1 MGRGGVRHPGSF
13 GVRRPDRSVSFAGA
27 VAADPLSEL
36 IGGLQAAQQGAGQV
50 RGGAVG
56 NFVGSDRRGPS
67 ADYVPAAR
75 PPRSRVVEN
84 ADYEQFL
91 DWMDG
96 KFSVGDRPD
105 GRNPEAGSA
114 DAAFFAPAPAPVSL
128 PEAPRMQP
136 GSFNMDPGMRA
147 RDEFQNVASAGYNQ
161 NAQRVAERGGAKQY
175 ETSVQEEQADQQS
188 ATARKGMLL
197 ALMAMMGVGGVGGV
211 ASAAR
216 PMTAFQRGT
225 FGQVGANP
233 GLGRSMMGTPSARQ
247 AAANRGLHPQ
257 YGTSIGRPAV
267 RPAGSANDM
276 SGVMDNALAGTPLGR
291 AMNLGGS
298 LQRGPRLM
306 DTPARQW
313 FRR

>member
-1 MGRGGVRHPGSF
+1 MGRGGVRQPGSI
-13 GVRRPDRSVSFAGA
+13 GLRGRPDRSVSFAGA

-114 DAAFFAPAPAPVSL
+114 DAALLAQVPMGLPA
-128 PEAPRMQP
+128 APRMQP
-136 GSFNMDPGMRA
+136 GSATLDPGRRA
-147 RDEFQNVASAGYNQ
+147 PDEFQNVASAGYNQ

-247 AAANRGLHPQ
+247 AAANRGLHPRAE
-257 YGTSIGRPAV
+257 SMLGRQQIK
-267 RPAGSANDM
+267 PAGSANDM
-276 SGVMDNALAGTPLGR
+276 SGVMDNALAGTPWGR

-306 DTPARQW
+306 DTPTRQW